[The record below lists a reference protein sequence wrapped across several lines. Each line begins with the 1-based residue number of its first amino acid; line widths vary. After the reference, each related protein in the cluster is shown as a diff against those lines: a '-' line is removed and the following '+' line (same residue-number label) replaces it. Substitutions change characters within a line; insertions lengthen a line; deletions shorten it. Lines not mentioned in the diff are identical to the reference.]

1 MPCDA
6 PVMTATFPSVFMALS
21 FMLPRCWW
29 NDGRSVRVAS
39 VGLARCSD
47 RGQRR
52 HPAGLP
58 TSSSPC
64 PESPRGLAC
73 IKVNNCDMTVL
84 DMGNID
90 LTALEIFKTVAE
102 QGGIAKAAG
111 RLHRVP
117 SNVTT
122 RVKQLE
128 ERLGTKLFLR
138 GHRRLVLSAGRR
150 RSAPPTSARPLP
162 HPPSEAEAA
171 LRSDAPAGA
180 LQIGALESTAA
191 TRLPPILAR
200 YHRKY
205 PDVRLE
211 LVTGT
216 TGALVVRVLG
226 HEIEAA

>member
-6 PVMTATFPSVFMALS
+6 PVMTATFLSVFMALS

-29 NDGRSVRVAS
+29 NDGRSGRVAS

-47 RGQRR
+47 RSQRR

-64 PESPRGLAC
+64 PESPRGRAC
-73 IKVNNCDMTVL
+73 RKVNNCVL

-111 RLHRVP
+111 RLQRVP
-117 SNVTT
+117 SNVIT

-138 GHRRLVLSAGRR
+138 GHRRLVLSAEGRR
-150 RSAPPTSARPLP
+150 LLTYADRLLHLSSA
-162 HPPSEAEAA
+162 
-171 LRSDAPAGA
+171 
-180 LQIGALESTAA
+180 
-191 TRLPPILAR
+191 
-200 YHRKY
+200 
-205 PDVRLE
+205 
-211 LVTGT
+211 
-216 TGALVVRVLG
+216 
-226 HEIEAA
+226 